1 MKTREWILTAALAAL
16 LALVTSCGTKPDDS
30 GHDGHDHP
38 VAAGEPAAGDG
49 HDHAE
54 GGEVSDLDRS
64 LDELF
69 AATCEHEMK
78 TYTCAEC
85 RYEVG
90 VVHAPARLFQEGLMK
105 LGRLERRVVEAPL
118 TLLGEVVFD
127 EGRVTHLRTASPGVI
142 RAVRVELGDRVERG
156 QVLLELES
164 AEAGEAQERLR
175 EAQSGLARATRDFER
190 AEELRRQGVNSE
202 REFLLARQDL
212 DAAGVRLETARVR
225 LASLGLDE
233 QDPPGR
239 LLVRAP
245 AAGTVLALHAVAG
258 ESAHPEES
266 LATVGDN
273 RVLWVWC
280 DLYERDIPVLLGKGG
295 ATGREA
301 RVTVKAWPGE
311 SFPGRVEFVSPAM
324 DEGSRTA
331 KVRVAVENPGHRLL
345 AGMFAQ
351 VEVFVPGGESVQALP
366 AAAVCEDEGRSFV
379 FVPHGDDYYVRRPVT
394 PGRRWGDWVEVV
406 DPADLATVVA
416 EGVFLMKSDVLRSKM
431 GAGCAD

>member
-1 MKTREWILTAALAAL
+1 MLTAALAAL
-16 LALVTSCGTKPDDS
+16 LALVTACGTRTTET
-30 GHDGHDHP
+30 GGDGHPGH
-38 VAAGEPAAGDG
+38 AAGEEVAAGDG
-49 HDHAE
+49 HDHGE
-54 GGEVSDLDRS
+54 GEEPSDLDRPV
-64 LDELF
+64 DELF
-69 AATCEHEMK
+69 AASCEHGLK
-78 TYTCAEC
+78 THACAEC

-105 LGRLERRVVEAPL
+105 QGRLERRQVETPL
-118 TLLGEVVFD
+118 TLLGEVVFE
-127 EGRVTHLRTASPGVI
+127 EGRVTHLRATTPGLI
-142 RAVRVELGDRVERG
+142 RTVRVGLGDRVERG

-190 AEELRRQGVNSE
+190 ADELRRQGVSSE
-202 REFLLARQDL
+202 REFLLARQEL
-212 DAAGVRLETARVR
+212 DAAGVRLETARIR

-239 LLVRAP
+239 LLLRAP

-280 DLYERDIPVLLGKGG
+280 DLYERDIPALLGPGG
-295 ATGREA
+295 ATGRVA
-301 RVTVKAWPGE
+301 RVSVKAWPGQ

-331 KVRVAVENPGHRLL
+331 KVRVAVENPDRRLL

-351 VEVFVPGGESVQALP
+351 VQVFLPGGESVPALP
-366 AAAVCEDEGRSFV
+366 AAAICEDEGRSFV

-394 PGRRWGDWVEVV
+394 PGRRWGDWVDWVEVV
-406 DPADLATVVA
+406 EPVGLGTVVA